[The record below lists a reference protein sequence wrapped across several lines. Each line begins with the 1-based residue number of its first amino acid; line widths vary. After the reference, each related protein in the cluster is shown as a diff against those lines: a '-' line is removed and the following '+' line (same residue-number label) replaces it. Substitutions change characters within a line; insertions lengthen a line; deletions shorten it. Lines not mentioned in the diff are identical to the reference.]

1 MIFPWPCSLEI
12 SETNMKLPGADKAI
26 VSREKIADY
35 LLNPA
40 HPDNGGK
47 ADFFTQ
53 LGFQRNEWE
62 LLATALKVLAGSG
75 EVTHR
80 TESLH
85 GQKYVIV
92 GRIESPGGQTTL
104 VQSIWIVDKGLAAAR
119 LVTAYPRKL

>member
-1 MIFPWPCSLEI
+1 
-12 SETNMKLPGADKAI
+12 MKLPGADKAI

-75 EVTHR
+75 E
-80 TESLH
+80 
-85 GQKYVIV
+85 GN
-92 GRIESPGGQTTL
+92 G
-104 VQSIWIVDKGLAAAR
+104 
-119 LVTAYPRKL
+119 